1 MQMCARYVVLV
12 LVLAGFLAALPGCVR
27 KDSPQNGPIESRVR
41 IGLLMETYDLDRWKR
56 DEMMFTA
63 RVRAMQGDVSHAV
76 ADGDQDRQNK
86 QADAL
91 LTQGMSALV
100 VIPKNLFTAA
110 RIVKSAHEKGV
121 PVLAYDRLIRDA
133 DLDVYVTFDNERVGY
148 LQAQGVLD
156 KIQEGN
162 VILLGGAASDNN
174 AKLLRDGQRRAIEE
188 YVARTG
194 RRITVL
200 ADPFMDDWDRDEAR
214 RRTGSLLTRSK
225 AEGKRVDGII
235 ASNDAT
241 AGGVVAALKAEKLE
255 GKVAVSGQD
264 AELQACQRIV
274 EGTQTMTVYKPVRK
288 IAEVSAEVA
297 VRLAR
302 KERPEDIVRSM
313 GYTVNYL
320 DNGFKKVPTVL
331 LEPINVNKDNM
342 VETVIKDGWHSL
354 DKVYADIPRSQWPRE
369 Q

>member
-1 MQMCARYVVLV
+1 MREHLKRLLV
-12 LVLAGFLAALPGCVR
+12 LSCLAGLPLIGLACIKR
-27 KDSPQNGPIESRVR
+27 ESPQTGPLMAKTK

-56 DEMMFTA
+56 DETMF
-63 RVRAMQGDVSHAV
+63 RAKAELMGAEVSYVV

-91 LTQGMSALV
+91 LTEGMQGLV

-110 RIVKSAHEKGV
+110 RIVKSAHEKNV
-121 PVLAYDRLIRDA
+121 PVLAYDRLIRDS
-133 DLDVYVTFDNERVGY
+133 DLDVYVTFDNEQVGY
-148 LQAQGVLD
+148 LQAKGVLE
-156 KIQEGN
+156 KVPQGN
-162 VILLGGAASDNN
+162 FILLGGAASDNN
-174 AKLLRDGQRRAIEE
+174 AKLLRDGQIRAIREHVLGTGLR
-188 YVARTG
+188 VA
-194 RRITVL
+194 VL

-214 RRTGSLLTRSK
+214 RRISNLITKFS
-225 AEGKRVDGII
+225 AEGKKIDAVV

-274 EGTQTMTVYKPVRK
+274 EGTQAVTVYKPIKK
-288 IAEVSAEVA
+288 IAEVSAEIA

-302 KERPEDIVRSM
+302 KEKPEEIIRSM

-320 DNGFKKVPTVL
+320 DNGYKKVPTIF
-331 LEPINVNKDNM
+331 LEPINVTRENIAR
-342 VETVIKDGWHSL
+342 TVVSDGWQPL
-354 DKVYADIPRSQWPRE
+354 EKVYANIPKSQWPK
-369 Q
+369 